1 MPLQIELFGQMTLIL
16 DTLVEN
22 AKKMKEGLRL
32 KCSQEELEALQ
43 NRQHEILAELGK
55 LNTLLDASPPGGTEA
70 EIEACKSH
78 IRDRL
83 AQFQSV
89 NKEFFDQINSSS
101 RVIDKRDTKIPR
113 SRSHRYRPGHS

>member
-16 DTLVEN
+16 DNLVEN

-32 KCSQEELEALQ
+32 KYPQEELEALQ
-43 NRQHEILAELGK
+43 NRQHEILAELGQ
-55 LNTLLDASPPGGTEA
+55 LNTLLDSSPPGGTEA
-70 EIEACKSH
+70 EIEACKGH

-89 NKEFFDQINSSS
+89 NKDFFDQINANG
-101 RVIDKRDTKIPR
+101 RVIDQGEIKRKR
-113 SRSHRYRPGHS
+113 LRRG

>member
-1 MPLQIELFGQMTLIL
+1 MPFQIELFGQMTCIL

-32 KCSQEELEALQ
+32 KYSQEELEALQ
-43 NRQHEILAELGK
+43 NRQHEILADLGQ

-70 EIEACKSH
+70 EIEVCKGH

-89 NKEFFDQINSSS
+89 NQEFFDQISAGS
-101 RVIDKRDTKIPR
+101 RVIDKSEAKPR
-113 SRSHRYRPGHS
+113 SGRLRR